1 VRNSA
6 VEISARQWLI
16 VSCISAAEFLEGC
29 RNAHEG
35 MEFICRFIP
44 QNLGFQHA
52 TKCAELQRRARR
64 TGRRFGENDARV
76 QFNAENLL
84 KSERY
89 INETSYTNQTIYGI
103 TTPTV
108 WRGTTGV
115 RF

>member
-1 VRNSA
+1 
-6 VEISARQWLI
+6 
-16 VSCISAAEFLEGC
+16 
-29 RNAHEG
+29 
-35 MEFICRFIP
+35 
-44 QNLGFQHA
+44 
-52 TKCAELQRRARR
+52 
-64 TGRRFGENDARV
+64 V

-108 WRGTTGV
+108 WRITTGV

>member
-1 VRNSA
+1 VRQSST
-6 VEISARQWLI
+6 VVGSPYVDYWQP
-16 VSCISAAEFLEGC
+16 G
-29 RNAHEG
+29 AHSVL
-35 MEFICRFIP
+35 FFSKYV
-44 QNLGFQHA
+44 F
-52 TKCAELQRRARR
+52 KV
-64 TGRRFGENDARV
+64 GRHDAWV

-108 WRGTTGV
+108 WRITTGV